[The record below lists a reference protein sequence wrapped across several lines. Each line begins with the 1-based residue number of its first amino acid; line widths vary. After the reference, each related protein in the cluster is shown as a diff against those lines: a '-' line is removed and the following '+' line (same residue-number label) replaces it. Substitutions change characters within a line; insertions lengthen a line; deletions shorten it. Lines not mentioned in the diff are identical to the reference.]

1 MNVLSRLD
9 MHSLSDSQIGFIG
22 LGNMGKPMARHLM
35 AAGARITLF
44 NRSKQ
49 VLEELAGDGVA
60 VASSPREVA
69 ERIADG
75 LVFLSLPNAG
85 SVGEVVEAEDGLFN
99 GLAPGSKV
107 IDVGSTAVEATRSWQ
122 EKALGIGS
130 DWIDAPVS
138 GGQKGARDA
147 NLTIMAG
154 GKEESV
160 EALRPVLEIL
170 GATITYMGPSGAGQ
184 CAKLANQIIVAS
196 TIASLSEA
204 FLLCRKNGVD
214 LKAARTALLGGFAQS
229 KILDQHGLRMIEED
243 FEPGG
248 TAINQLKD
256 LVEASKV
263 AATNKLNLPMLETNK
278 KLWERMLEDGL
289 GELDHS
295 GLYEWYCKWE
305 KQGHAPHPLKDHDLR
320 SNPN

>member
-1 MNVLSRLD
+1 
-9 MHSLSDSQIGFIG
+9 MHSVSDNRIGFIG
-22 LGNMGKPMARHLM
+22 LGNMGKPMVRHLM
-35 AAGARITLF
+35 GAGARITLF

-49 VLEELAGDGVA
+49 VLEELQGEGAE
-60 VASSPREVA
+60 VASSPHEVA
-69 ERIADG
+69 QRVGDG
-75 LVFLSLPNAG
+75 LIFLSLPNAG
-85 SVGEVVEAEDGLFN
+85 SVAEVVEGKDGLFT
-99 GLAPGSKV
+99 GLAAGSKV
-107 IDVGSTAVEATRSWQ
+107 VDMGSTAVEPTRAWH

-138 GGQKGARDA
+138 GGQKGAREA

-154 GKEESV
+154 GLEESV
-160 EALRPVLEIL
+160 EAIRPVLEIL
-170 GATITYMGPSGAGQ
+170 GTTLTYIGPSGAGQ

-204 FLLCRKNGVD
+204 FLLCRENGVD
-214 LKAARTALLGGFAQS
+214 LKAARSALLGGFAQS

-263 AATNKLNLPMLETNK
+263 ASSDGLKLPMLETNK

-295 GLYEWYCKWE
+295 GLYEWYRQTLE
-305 KQGHAPHPLKDHDLR
+305 KERG
-320 SNPN
+320 SE

>member
-1 MNVLSRLD
+1 
-9 MHSLSDSQIGFIG
+9 MHSLSGSKFGFIG
-22 LGNMGKPMARHLM
+22 LGNMGKPMARHLIR
-35 AAGARITLF
+35 AGARITLF

-49 VLEELAGDGVA
+49 VLEELAGEGA
-60 VASSPREVA
+60 EIAPSPREVA
-69 ERIADG
+69 QGVGDG
-75 LVFLSLPNAG
+75 LIFLSLPNAG
-85 SVGEVVEAEDGLFN
+85 SVAEVVEGEDGLFA
-99 GLAPGSKV
+99 GLTAGSKIV
-107 IDVGSTAVEATRSWQ
+107 DMGSTAVEPTRVWH
-122 EKALGIGS
+122 ERVLGMGS

-138 GGQKGARDA
+138 GGQKGASEA

-154 GKEESV
+154 GLEESV
-160 EALRPVLEIL
+160 EAIRPVLGVL
-170 GATITYMGPSGAGQ
+170 GTTLTYMGPSGSGQ

-204 FLLCRKNGVD
+204 FLLCRENGVD
-214 LKAARTALLGGFAQS
+214 LNAARTALLGGFAQS
-229 KILDQHGLRMIEED
+229 KILDQHGLRMIEEN

-263 AATNKLNLPMLETNK
+263 ASSDGLKLPMLETNK

-295 GLYEWYCKWE
+295 GLYEWYR
-305 KQGHAPHPLKDHDLR
+305 QTLKKER
-320 SNPN
+320 GSE

>member
-1 MNVLSRLD
+1 
-9 MHSLSDSQIGFIG
+9 MHLVSGSQIGFIG

-35 AAGARITLF
+35 TTGAQLTLF

-49 VLEELAGDGVA
+49 VLEELQGEGAD
-60 VASSPREVA
+60 VASCPREVA
-69 ERIADG
+69 ERVGDDLI
-75 LVFLSLPNAG
+75 FLSLPNAG
-85 SVGEVVEAEDGLFN
+85 SVAEVVEGEDGLFE
-99 GLAPGSKV
+99 GLATGSKV
-107 IDVGSTAVEATRSWQ
+107 VDMGSTAVEPTRAWH
-122 EKALGIGS
+122 ERALGMDS

-138 GGQKGARDA
+138 GGQKGAREA

-154 GKEESV
+154 GLEESV
-160 EALRPVLEIL
+160 EALRPVLGVL
-170 GATITYMGPSGAGQ
+170 GTTITYMGPSGAGQ

-204 FLLCRKNGVD
+204 FLLCRENGVD

-256 LVEASKV
+256 LVEAAKV
-263 AATNKLNLPMLETNK
+263 ADSGNLNLPMLETNK

-295 GLYEWYCKWE
+295 GLYEWYRQALE
-305 KQGHAPHPLKDHDLR
+305 KERG
-320 SNPN
+320 SE

>member
-1 MNVLSRLD
+1 
-9 MHSLSDSQIGFIG
+9 MHSVSDSQIGFIG

-35 AAGARITLF
+35 RAGARLTLF

-49 VLEELAGDGVA
+49 VLEELAGEGA
-60 VASSPREVA
+60 EVASSPREVA
-69 ERIADG
+69 QRVGDG
-75 LVFLSLPNAG
+75 LIFLSLPNAV
-85 SVGEVVEAEDGLFN
+85 SVAEVVEGKDGLFT
-99 GLAPGSKV
+99 GLAAGSKV
-107 IDVGSTAVEATRSWQ
+107 VDMGSTAVEPTRAWH

-138 GGQKGARDA
+138 GGQKGAREA

-154 GKEESV
+154 GLEESV
-160 EALRPVLEIL
+160 EAIRPVLEIL
-170 GATITYMGPSGAGQ
+170 GTTLTYIGPSGAGQ

-204 FLLCRKNGVD
+204 FLLCRENGVD
-214 LKAARTALLGGFAQS
+214 LKAARSALLGGFAQS

-263 AATNKLNLPMLETNK
+263 ASSDGLKLPMLETNK
-278 KLWERMLEDGL
+278 ELWERMLEDGL

-295 GLYEWYCKWE
+295 GLYEWYRQALE
-305 KQGHAPHPLKDHDLR
+305 KERGCE
-320 SNPN
+320 

>member
-1 MNVLSRLD
+1 
-9 MHSLSDSQIGFIG
+9 MHSVSDSQIGFIG

-35 AAGARITLF
+35 SSGARLTLF
-44 NRSKQ
+44 NRSKK
-49 VLEELAGDGVA
+49 VLEELAGEGA
-60 VASSPREVA
+60 EVASNPREVT
-69 ERIADG
+69 ERVGDG
-75 LVFLSLPNAG
+75 LIFLSLPNAG
-85 SVGEVVEAEDGLFN
+85 SVTEVVEGEDGLLE
-99 GLAPGSKV
+99 GLSPGSKV
-107 IDVGSTAVEATRSWQ
+107 IDMGSTAVEPTRAWH
-122 EKALGIGS
+122 EKALGMDS

-138 GGQKGARDA
+138 GGQKGAREA

-154 GKEESV
+154 GLEESV
-160 EALRPVLEIL
+160 EALRPVLGVL
-170 GATITYMGPSGAGQ
+170 GTTITYMGPSGAGQ
-184 CAKLANQIIVAS
+184 CAKLANQVIVAS

-204 FLLCRKNGVD
+204 FLLCRENGVD

-263 AATNKLNLPMLETNK
+263 ATADGLNLPMLETNK

-295 GLYEWYCKWE
+295 GLYEWYRQALE
-305 KQGHAPHPLKDHDLR
+305 KERG
-320 SNPN
+320 SE

>member
-1 MNVLSRLD
+1 
-9 MHSLSDSQIGFIG
+9 MHSVSDNRIGFIG

-35 AAGARITLF
+35 RAGARLTLF

-49 VLEELAGDGVA
+49 VLEELAGEGA
-60 VASSPREVA
+60 EVASSPHEVA
-69 ERIADG
+69 QRVGDG
-75 LVFLSLPNAG
+75 LIFLSLPNAG
-85 SVGEVVEAEDGLFN
+85 SVAEVVEGKDGLFE
-99 GLAPGSKV
+99 GLTAGSKV
-107 IDVGSTAVEATRSWQ
+107 IDMGSTAVEPTRAWH
-122 EKALGIGS
+122 ERALGMDS

-138 GGQKGARDA
+138 GGQKGAREA

-154 GKEESV
+154 GLEESV
-160 EALRPVLEIL
+160 EAIRPVLEIL
-170 GATITYMGPSGAGQ
+170 GTTLTYIGPSGAGQ

-204 FLLCRKNGVD
+204 FLLCRENGVD
-214 LKAARTALLGGFAQS
+214 LKAARSALLGGFAQS

-263 AATNKLNLPMLETNK
+263 ASSDGLKLPMLETNK

-295 GLYEWYCKWE
+295 GLYEWYRQALE
-305 KQGHAPHPLKDHDLR
+305 KERGCE
-320 SNPN
+320 

>member
-1 MNVLSRLD
+1 
-9 MHSLSDSQIGFIG
+9 MHSLSDSRIGFIG
-22 LGNMGKPMARHLM
+22 LGNMGKPMARHLR
-35 AAGARITLF
+35 ATGARITLF

-49 VLEELAGDGVA
+49 VLEELAGEGAD

-69 ERIADG
+69 ERVGDG
-75 LVFLSLPNAG
+75 LIFLSLPNAG
-85 SVGEVVEAEDGLFN
+85 SVAEVGEGEDGLFA
-99 GLAPGSKV
+99 GLTAGSKIV
-107 IDVGSTAVEATRSWQ
+107 DMGSTAVEPTRAWH
-122 EKALGIGS
+122 ERALGMDS

-138 GGQKGARDA
+138 GGQKGAREA

-154 GKEESV
+154 GLEGSV
-160 EALRPVLEIL
+160 DAIRPVLEIL

-204 FLLCRKNGVD
+204 FLLCRENGVD

-263 AATNKLNLPMLETNK
+263 ASSDGLKLPMLETNK

-295 GLYEWYCKWE
+295 GLYEWYRQALE
-305 KQGHAPHPLKDHDLR
+305 KERG
-320 SNPN
+320 SE

>member
-1 MNVLSRLD
+1 MQ
-9 MHSLSDSQIGFIG
+9 SLCDNRIGFIG
-22 LGNMGKPMARHLM
+22 LGNMGKPMAGHLM
-35 AAGARITLF
+35 RAGARLTLF

-49 VLEELAGDGVA
+49 VLEELAGEGA
-60 VASSPREVA
+60 EVASCPREVA
-69 ERIADG
+69 QRVGVG
-75 LVFLSLPNAG
+75 LIFLSLPNAD
-85 SVGEVVEAEDGLFN
+85 SVDEVVEGEDGLFA
-99 GLAPGSKV
+99 GLTAGSKV
-107 IDVGSTAVEATRSWQ
+107 IDMGSTAVEPTRAWH
-122 EKALGIGS
+122 ERALGMDS

-138 GGQKGARDA
+138 GGQKGAREA

-154 GKEESV
+154 GLEESV
-160 EALRPVLEIL
+160 EAIRPVLEIMGTTL
-170 GATITYMGPSGAGQ
+170 TYMGPSGAGQ

-204 FLLCRKNGVD
+204 FLLCRENGVD
-214 LKAARTALLGGFAQS
+214 LKAARSALLGGFAQS

-263 AATNKLNLPMLETNK
+263 ASSDGLKLPMLEANK

-295 GLYEWYCKWE
+295 GLYEWYRQALE
-305 KQGHAPHPLKDHDLR
+305 KERGCE
-320 SNPN
+320 

>member
-1 MNVLSRLD
+1 
-9 MHSLSDSQIGFIG
+9 MHSVSDSRIGFIG

-35 AAGARITLF
+35 RAGARLILF

-49 VLEELAGDGVA
+49 VLEELAGEGA
-60 VASSPREVA
+60 NVASSPREVA
-69 ERIADG
+69 EWVGGG
-75 LVFLSLPNAG
+75 LIFLSLPNAD
-85 SVGEVVEAEDGLFN
+85 SVDEVVEGEDGLFA
-99 GLAPGSKV
+99 GLARGSKV
-107 IDVGSTAVEATRSWQ
+107 IDMGSTAVEPTRAWH

-138 GGQKGARDA
+138 GGQKGAREA

-154 GKEESV
+154 GREESV
-160 EALRPVLEIL
+160 DAIRPVLEIL
-170 GATITYMGPSGAGQ
+170 GTTLTYMGPSGAGQ

-204 FLLCRKNGVD
+204 FLLCRENGVD
-214 LKAARTALLGGFAQS
+214 LKAARSALLGGFAQS

-263 AATNKLNLPMLETNK
+263 ASADSLNLPMLETNK

-295 GLYEWYCKWE
+295 GLYEWYRQTLE
-305 KQGHAPHPLKDHDLR
+305 KERG
-320 SNPN
+320 SE

>member
-1 MNVLSRLD
+1 MYSPKQT
-9 MHSLSDSQIGFIG
+9 QIGFIG

-35 AAGARITLF
+35 SAGARLTLF

-49 VLEELAGDGVA
+49 VLEELAAEGADV
-60 VASSPREVA
+60 SSSSREVT
-69 ERIADG
+69 ERVGEG
-75 LVFLSLPNAG
+75 LIFLSLPNAG
-85 SVGEVVEAEDGLFN
+85 SVSEVVEGKDGLFA
-99 GLAPGSKV
+99 GLTAGSKV
-107 IDVGSTAVEATRSWQ
+107 IDMGSTAVEPTRAWH

-130 DWIDAPVS
+130 DWVDAPVS
-138 GGQKGARDA
+138 GGQKGAREA

-154 GKEESV
+154 GLEDSV
-160 EALRPVLEIL
+160 EAIRPVLEIL
-170 GATITYMGPSGAGQ
+170 GTTLTYMGPSGAGQ
-184 CAKLANQIIVAS
+184 CAKLANQVIVAS

-204 FLLCRKNGVD
+204 FLLCRENGVD

-263 AATNKLNLPMLETNK
+263 ASADGLNLPMLETNK

-295 GLYEWYCKWE
+295 GLYEWYRQALE
-305 KQGHAPHPLKDHDLR
+305 KERG
-320 SNPN
+320 SE

>member
-1 MNVLSRLD
+1 
-9 MHSLSDSQIGFIG
+9 MHSVSDSQIGFIG

-35 AAGARITLF
+35 SSGTRLILF
-44 NRSKQ
+44 NRSKE
-49 VLEELAGDGVA
+49 VLEELAGEGA
-60 VASSPREVA
+60 EVASCPSEVA
-69 ERIADG
+69 DQVADG
-75 LVFLSLPNAG
+75 LIFLSLPNAG
-85 SVGEVVEAEDGLFN
+85 SVAEVVEGKDGLFA
-99 GLAPGSKV
+99 GLASGSKV
-107 IDVGSTAVEATRSWQ
+107 VDMGSTAVEPTRAWH

-138 GGQKGARDA
+138 GGQKGAREA

-154 GKEESV
+154 GLEESV
-160 EALRPVLEIL
+160 DVIRPVLEIL
-170 GATITYMGPSGAGQ
+170 GTTITYMGQSGAGQ

-204 FLLCRKNGVD
+204 FLLCRENGVD
-214 LKAARTALLGGFAQS
+214 LKAARSALLGGFAQS

-256 LVEASKV
+256 LVEAAKV
-263 AATNKLNLPMLETNK
+263 ASSDGLKLPMLETNK

-295 GLYEWYCKWE
+295 GLYEGYRQTLE
-305 KQGHAPHPLKDHDLR
+305 KERG
-320 SNPN
+320 SE

>member
-1 MNVLSRLD
+1 
-9 MHSLSDSQIGFIG
+9 MHSVSDSQIGFIG
-22 LGNMGKPMARHLM
+22 LGNMGKPMALHLR
-35 AAGARITLF
+35 AAGARLTLF

-49 VLEELAGDGVA
+49 VLEELAGEGAEV
-60 VASSPREVA
+60 SSCPREVA
-69 ERIADG
+69 ERVGDG
-75 LVFLSLPNAG
+75 LIFLSLPNAG
-85 SVGEVVEAEDGLFN
+85 SVAEVVEGEDGLFA
-99 GLAPGSKV
+99 GLAAGSKIV
-107 IDVGSTAVEATRSWQ
+107 DMGSTAVEPTRAWQ
-122 EKALGIGS
+122 EKALGMGS

-138 GGQKGARDA
+138 GGQKGSREA

-160 EALRPVLEIL
+160 DAVRPVLGLL
-170 GATITYMGPSGAGQ
+170 GTTITYMGLSGAGQ

-204 FLLCRKNGVD
+204 FLLCRENGVD
-214 LKAARTALLGGFAQS
+214 LNAARTALLGGFAQS
-229 KILDQHGLRMIEED
+229 KILHQHGLRMIEED

-256 LVEASKV
+256 LVEASNV
-263 AATNKLNLPMLETNK
+263 ATANKLTLPMLETNK
-278 KLWERMLEDGL
+278 KLWERMIEDGL

-295 GLYEWYCKWE
+295 GLYEWYRKLE
-305 KQGHAPHPLKDHDLR
+305 KQGHASHSTEDQELP

>member
-1 MNVLSRLD
+1 
-9 MHSLSDSQIGFIG
+9 MHLVSDSRIGFIG

-35 AAGARITLF
+35 SSGARLILF
-44 NRSKQ
+44 NRSKK
-49 VLEELAGDGVA
+49 VLEELAEEGAEVASCPSEVADHVGDGL
-60 VASSPREVA
+60 
-69 ERIADG
+69 I
-75 LVFLSLPNAG
+75 FLSLPNAG
-85 SVGEVVEAEDGLFN
+85 SVADVVEWEGGLLE
-99 GLAPGSKV
+99 GLSPGSKV
-107 IDVGSTAVEATRSWQ
+107 VDMGSTAVEPTRVWH
-122 EKALGIGS
+122 ERALAMGS

-138 GGQKGARDA
+138 GGQKGAREA

-154 GKEESV
+154 GSEESV
-160 EALRPVLEIL
+160 EAIRPVLEIL
-170 GATITYMGPSGAGQ
+170 GTTLTYMGPSGAGQ

-214 LKAARTALLGGFAQS
+214 LKAVRSALLGGFAQS

-256 LVEASKV
+256 LVEAARV
-263 AATNKLNLPMLETNK
+263 ADSGNLNLPMLETNK

-295 GLYEWYCKWE
+295 GLYEWYRQSLE
-305 KQGHAPHPLKDHDLR
+305 KERG
-320 SNPN
+320 SE

>member
-1 MNVLSRLD
+1 MYSPKQT
-9 MHSLSDSQIGFIG
+9 QIGFIG

-35 AAGARITLF
+35 SAGARLTLF

-49 VLEELAGDGVA
+49 VLEELAAEGADI
-60 VASSPREVA
+60 ASSPREVT
-69 ERIADG
+69 ERVGDG
-75 LVFLSLPNAG
+75 LIFLSLPNAG
-85 SVGEVVEAEDGLFN
+85 SVSEVVEGQDGLFA
-99 GLAPGSKV
+99 GLTAGSKV
-107 IDVGSTAVEATRSWQ
+107 IDMGSTAVEPTRAWY

-130 DWIDAPVS
+130 DWVDAPVS
-138 GGQKGARDA
+138 GGQKGAREA

-154 GKEESV
+154 GLEDSV
-160 EALRPVLEIL
+160 EAIRPILEIL
-170 GATITYMGPSGAGQ
+170 GTTLTYMGPSGAGQ

-204 FLLCRKNGVD
+204 FLLCRENGVD

-229 KILDQHGLRMIEED
+229 KILDQHGLRMIEKD

-263 AATNKLNLPMLETNK
+263 ATADGLNLPMLETNK

-295 GLYEWYCKWE
+295 GLYEWYRQTLE
-305 KQGHAPHPLKDHDLR
+305 KER
-320 SNPN
+320 RNE

>member
-1 MNVLSRLD
+1 
-9 MHSLSDSQIGFIG
+9 MHSVSDYRIGFIG
-22 LGNMGKPMARHLM
+22 LGNMGKPMAGHLRR
-35 AAGARITLF
+35 AGARLTLF

-49 VLEELAGDGVA
+49 VLEEMAGEGAEVA
-60 VASSPREVA
+60 TCPREVA
-69 ERIADG
+69 ERVGDG

-85 SVGEVVEAEDGLFN
+85 SVAEVVEGEDGLFE
-99 GLAPGSKV
+99 GLTAGSKIV
-107 IDVGSTAVEATRSWQ
+107 DMGSTAVEPTRAWH
-122 EKALGIGS
+122 ERALAIDS

-138 GGQKGARDA
+138 GGQKGAREA

-154 GKEESV
+154 GLEESV
-160 EALRPVLEIL
+160 EAIRPVLEIL
-170 GATITYMGPSGAGQ
+170 GTTLTYMGPSGTGQ

-204 FLLCRKNGVD
+204 FLLCRENGVD
-214 LKAARTALLGGFAQS
+214 LKAARSALLGGFARS
-229 KILDQHGLRMIEED
+229 KILDQHGLRMIEEN

-263 AATNKLNLPMLETNK
+263 ASADSLNLPMLETNK

-295 GLYEWYCKWE
+295 GLYEWYRQTLE
-305 KQGHAPHPLKDHDLR
+305 KERG
-320 SNPN
+320 SE

>member
-1 MNVLSRLD
+1 MRSI
-9 MHSLSDSQIGFIG
+9 SDSRIGFIG

-35 AAGARITLF
+35 SSGARITLF

-49 VLEELAGDGVA
+49 VLEELAGEGADF
-60 VASSPREVA
+60 ASCPREVA
-69 ERIADG
+69 ERVGDG
-75 LVFLSLPNAG
+75 LIFLSLPNAG
-85 SVGEVVEAEDGLFN
+85 SVTDVVEGEDGLFA
-99 GLAPGSKV
+99 GLATGSKV
-107 IDVGSTAVEATRSWQ
+107 IDMGSTAVEPTRAWH
-122 EKALGIGS
+122 ERALGMGS

-138 GGQKGARDA
+138 GGQKGAREA

-154 GKEESV
+154 GREESV
-160 EALRPVLEIL
+160 EALRPVLGVL
-170 GATITYMGPSGAGQ
+170 GTTITYMGPSGAGQ

-204 FLLCRKNGVD
+204 FLLCRENGVD
-214 LKAARTALLGGFAQS
+214 LKAVRAALLGGFAQS
-229 KILDQHGLRMIEED
+229 KILDQHGLRMIEEN

-256 LVEASKV
+256 LVEAARV
-263 AATNKLNLPMLETNK
+263 ADSGNLNLPMLETNK

-295 GLYEWYCKWE
+295 GLYEWYRQALE
-305 KQGHAPHPLKDHDLR
+305 KERG
-320 SNPN
+320 SE

>member
-1 MNVLSRLD
+1 MQSSCDNR
-9 MHSLSDSQIGFIG
+9 IGFIG
-22 LGNMGKPMARHLM
+22 LGNMGKPMALHLR
-35 AAGARITLF
+35 AAGARLTLF

-49 VLEELAGDGVA
+49 VLEELAGEGAEVA
-60 VASSPREVA
+60 TCPREVA
-69 ERIADG
+69 ERVGDG

-85 SVGEVVEAEDGLFN
+85 SVAEVVEGEDGLFE
-99 GLAPGSKV
+99 GLTAGSKIV
-107 IDVGSTAVEATRSWQ
+107 DMGSTAVEPTRAWH
-122 EKALGIGS
+122 ERALGMDS

-138 GGQKGARDA
+138 GGQKGAREA

-154 GKEESV
+154 GQKESV
-160 EALRPVLEIL
+160 EAIRPVLEIL
-170 GATITYMGPSGAGQ
+170 GTTLTYMGPSGAGQ

-204 FLLCRKNGVD
+204 FLLCRENGVD
-214 LKAARTALLGGFAQS
+214 LKAARSALLGGFAQS
-229 KILDQHGLRMIEED
+229 KILDQHGLRMIEEN
-243 FEPGG
+243 FVPGG

-263 AATNKLNLPMLETNK
+263 ASSDGLNLPMLETNK

-295 GLYEWYCKWE
+295 GLYEWYRQTLE
-305 KQGHAPHPLKDHDLR
+305 KERGCE
-320 SNPN
+320 

>member
-1 MNVLSRLD
+1 
-9 MHSLSDSQIGFIG
+9 MHSVSDSQIGFIG
-22 LGNMGKPMARHLM
+22 LGNMGKPMARHLR
-35 AAGARITLF
+35 AAGARLTLF

-49 VLEELAGDGVA
+49 VLEELQGEGAV
-60 VASSPREVA
+60 VASNPREVA
-69 ERIADG
+69 QRVEDG
-75 LVFLSLPNAG
+75 LIFLSLPNAG
-85 SVGEVVEAEDGLFN
+85 SVTEVGEGGNGLFA
-99 GLAPGSKV
+99 GLASGSKV
-107 IDVGSTAVEATRSWQ
+107 IDMGSTAVEPTREWY
-122 EKALGIGS
+122 EKAISMGS

-138 GGQKGARDA
+138 GGQKGAREA

-154 GKEESV
+154 GREESV
-160 EALRPVLEIL
+160 EALRPVLEVL
-170 GATITYMGPSGAGQ
+170 GTTLTYMGPSGAGQ
-184 CAKLANQIIVAS
+184 CAKLANQVIVAS

-204 FLLCRKNGVD
+204 FLLCRENGVD

-256 LVEASKV
+256 LVEAAKV
-263 AATNKLNLPMLETNK
+263 AQQSDLDLPMLETNK

-295 GLYEWYCKWE
+295 GLYEWYRQALE
-305 KQGHAPHPLKDHDLR
+305 KERG
-320 SNPN
+320 SE

>member
-1 MNVLSRLD
+1 
-9 MHSLSDSQIGFIG
+9 MHSVSDNRIGFIG
-22 LGNMGKPMARHLM
+22 LGNMGRPMARHLM
-35 AAGARITLF
+35 SSGARLILF

-49 VLEELAGDGVA
+49 VLEELAGEGVE
-60 VASSPREVA
+60 VASCPSEVA
-69 ERIADG
+69 DQVGDG
-75 LVFLSLPNAG
+75 LIFLSLPNAD
-85 SVGEVVEAEDGLFN
+85 SVAEVVEGKDGLFA
-99 GLAPGSKV
+99 GLAAGSKV
-107 IDVGSTAVEATRSWQ
+107 VDMGSTAVEPTRAWH

-138 GGQKGARDA
+138 GGQKGAREA

-154 GKEESV
+154 GLEESV
-160 EALRPVLEIL
+160 EAIRPVLEIL
-170 GATITYMGPSGAGQ
+170 GTTLTYMGPSGAGQ

-204 FLLCRKNGVD
+204 FLLCRENGVD
-214 LKAARTALLGGFAQS
+214 LKAARSALLGGFAQS

-243 FEPGG
+243 FQPGG

-263 AATNKLNLPMLETNK
+263 ASADSLNLPMLETNK

-295 GLYEWYCKWE
+295 GLYEWYRQALE
-305 KQGHAPHPLKDHDLR
+305 KERG
-320 SNPN
+320 SE

>member
-1 MNVLSRLD
+1 MYSPKQT
-9 MHSLSDSQIGFIG
+9 QIGFIG

-35 AAGARITLF
+35 SAGARLTLF

-49 VLEELAGDGVA
+49 VLEELAGEGAD
-60 VASSPREVA
+60 VASCPREVA
-69 ERIADG
+69 EKVGSDLI
-75 LVFLSLPNAG
+75 FLSLPNAG
-85 SVGEVVEAEDGLFN
+85 SVTEVVEGKEGLFE
-99 GLAPGSKV
+99 GLTAGSKV
-107 IDVGSTAVEATRSWQ
+107 VDMGSTAVEPTRAWH
-122 EKALGIGS
+122 ERAIEVGS
-130 DWIDAPVS
+130 DWVDAPVS
-138 GGQKGARDA
+138 GGQKGAREA

-154 GKEESV
+154 GREESV
-160 EALRPVLEIL
+160 EALRPVLEVL
-170 GATITYMGPSGAGQ
+170 GTTLTYMGPSGAGQ

-204 FLLCRKNGVD
+204 FLLCGENGVD
-214 LKAARTALLGGFAQS
+214 LKAARSALLGGFAQS

-256 LVEASKV
+256 LVEASRV
-263 AATNKLNLPMLETNK
+263 ATADGLNLPMLETNK

-295 GLYEWYCKWE
+295 GLYEWYRQSLE
-305 KQGHAPHPLKDHDLR
+305 KERG
-320 SNPN
+320 SE

>member
-1 MNVLSRLD
+1 
-9 MHSLSDSQIGFIG
+9 MHSLSGSKFGFIG
-22 LGNMGKPMARHLM
+22 LGNMGKPMARHLIR
-35 AAGARITLF
+35 AGARITLF

-49 VLEELAGDGVA
+49 VLEELAGEGA
-60 VASSPREVA
+60 EIAPSPREVA
-69 ERIADG
+69 QGVGDG
-75 LVFLSLPNAG
+75 LIFLSLPNAG
-85 SVGEVVEAEDGLFN
+85 SVTEVVEGGTGLFA
-99 GLAPGSKV
+99 GLAAGSKV
-107 IDVGSTAVEATRSWQ
+107 VDMGSTAVEPTREWY
-122 EKALGIGS
+122 EKAISMGS

-138 GGQKGARDA
+138 GGQKGAREA

-154 GKEESV
+154 GREEIV
-160 EALRPVLEIL
+160 AGLRSIL
-170 GATITYMGPSGAGQ
+170 GVLGTTLTYMGPSGAGQ

-204 FLLCRKNGVD
+204 FLLCRENGVD
-214 LKAARTALLGGFAQS
+214 LNAARTALLGGFAQS
-229 KILDQHGLRMIEED
+229 KILDQHGLRMIEEN

-263 AATNKLNLPMLETNK
+263 ASSDGLKLPMLETNK

-295 GLYEWYCKWE
+295 GLYEWYR
-305 KQGHAPHPLKDHDLR
+305 QTLKKER
-320 SNPN
+320 GSE

>member
-1 MNVLSRLD
+1 
-9 MHSLSDSQIGFIG
+9 MHSVSDNRIGFIG
-22 LGNMGKPMARHLM
+22 LGNMGKPMALHLR
-35 AAGARITLF
+35 AAGARLTLF

-49 VLEELAGDGVA
+49 VLEELAGEGA
-60 VASSPREVA
+60 EIASCPREVA
-69 ERIADG
+69 QRVGVG
-75 LVFLSLPNAG
+75 LIFLSLPNAD
-85 SVGEVVEAEDGLFN
+85 SVDEVVEGEDGLFA
-99 GLAPGSKV
+99 GLTAGSKV
-107 IDVGSTAVEATRSWQ
+107 IDMGSTAVEPTRGWQ

-138 GGQKGARDA
+138 GGQKGAREA

-154 GKEESV
+154 GLAGSV
-160 EALRPVLEIL
+160 EAIRPVLEVL
-170 GATITYMGPSGAGQ
+170 GTTLTYMGPSGAGQ

-204 FLLCRKNGVD
+204 FLLCRENGVD
-214 LKAARTALLGGFAQS
+214 LKAVRTALLGGFAQS

-256 LVEASKV
+256 LVESSKE
-263 AATNKLNLPMLETNK
+263 ATVDGLNLPMPETNK
-278 KLWERMLEDGL
+278 KVWERMLEDGL

-295 GLYEWYCKWE
+295 GLYEWYRQALE
-305 KQGHAPHPLKDHDLR
+305 KERG
-320 SNPN
+320 SE

>member
-1 MNVLSRLD
+1 
-9 MHSLSDSQIGFIG
+9 MHSVSDSRIGFIG

-35 AAGARITLF
+35 RAGARITLF

-49 VLEELAGDGVA
+49 VLEELAGEGAD
-60 VASSPREVA
+60 VASSPSEAAQGVG
-69 ERIADG
+69 DG
-75 LVFLSLPNAG
+75 LIFLSLPNAS
-85 SVGEVVEAEDGLFN
+85 SVGEVVEGEDGLFA
-99 GLAPGSKV
+99 GLATGSKV
-107 IDVGSTAVEATRSWQ
+107 IDMGSTAVEATRGWQ

-138 GGQKGARDA
+138 GGQKGAREA

-154 GKEESV
+154 GREESV
-160 EALRPVLEIL
+160 NAIRPVLGLL
-170 GATITYMGPSGAGQ
+170 GTTITYMGPSGAGQ
-184 CAKLANQIIVAS
+184 CAKLANQVIVAS

-204 FLLCRKNGVD
+204 FLLCRENGVD
-214 LKAARTALLGGFAQS
+214 LKATRTALLGGFAQS
-229 KILDQHGLRMIEED
+229 KILHQHGLRMIEED

-256 LVEASKV
+256 LVEASNV
-263 AATNKLNLPMLETNK
+263 ATANKLTLPMLETNK
-278 KLWERMLEDGL
+278 KLWERMIEDGL

-295 GLYEWYCKWE
+295 GLYEWYRKLE
-305 KQGHAPHPLKDHDLR
+305 KQGHDRHSVEDQELP

>member
-1 MNVLSRLD
+1 
-9 MHSLSDSQIGFIG
+9 MHSVSDSRIGFIG
-22 LGNMGKPMARHLM
+22 LGNMGKPMAGHLR
-35 AAGARITLF
+35 AAGARLTLF

-49 VLEELAGDGVA
+49 VLEELAGEGA
-60 VASSPREVA
+60 EVASCPREVA
-69 ERIADG
+69 ERVGDG

-85 SVGEVVEAEDGLFN
+85 CVAEVVKGEDGLFE
-99 GLAPGSKV
+99 GLTAGSKIV
-107 IDVGSTAVEATRSWQ
+107 DMGSTAVEPTRAWH
-122 EKALGIGS
+122 ERALGMDS

-138 GGQKGARDA
+138 GGQKGAREAD
-147 NLTIMAG
+147 LTIMAG
-154 GKEESV
+154 GLKESV
-160 EALRPVLEIL
+160 EAIRPVLEIL
-170 GATITYMGPSGAGQ
+170 GTTLTYMGPSGAGQ

-204 FLLCRKNGVD
+204 FLLCRENGVD
-214 LKAARTALLGGFAQS
+214 LKAARSALLGGFAQS

-243 FEPGG
+243 FQPGG

-263 AATNKLNLPMLETNK
+263 ASSDGLNLPMLETNK

-295 GLYEWYCKWE
+295 GLYEWYRQTLE
-305 KQGHAPHPLKDHDLR
+305 KERGCE
-320 SNPN
+320 